1 MKKLSR
7 EFYLR
12 DTVVVAKDLLGK
24 YLVYNQNGNML
35 MGMIVE
41 SEAYR
46 ENDLA
51 SHSSSGKTDRNSAMF
66 MQGGHL
72 YVYLT
77 YGIHYCANI
86 VTEKE
91 NYGSAVLIRAVEPLE
106 GIEVMK
112 KNRKISDVN
121 NLTTGPAKFCQA
133 FGITIKQNKV
143 DLTLD
148 NIFCVESN
156 IKNFQIKKSS
166 RIGVT
171 KATDKLWR
179 FFIKDNNY
187 VSKKV
192 KNRKYCVL

>member
-12 DTVVVAKDLLGK
+12 DTIVVAKDLLGK
-24 YLVYNQNGNML
+24 YLVYNQNGNTL
-35 MGMIVE
+35 IGMIVE
-41 SEAYR
+41 SEAYKG
-46 ENDLA
+46 NDPA
-51 SHSSSGKTDRNSAMF
+51 SHAYSGKTERNSAMF

-86 VTEKE
+86 VTESE
-91 NYGSAVLIRAVEPLE
+91 GYASAVLIRAVEPLE

-112 KNRKISDVN
+112 KNRKISDIN
-121 NLTTGPAKFCQA
+121 NLTSGPAKFCQA
-133 FGITIKQNKV
+133 FGITTQQNKL

-148 NIFCVESN
+148 TIFCAESD
-156 IKNFQIKKSS
+156 IKNFKINRSG

-171 KATDKLWR
+171 KATEKLWR

-187 VSKKV
+187 VS
-192 KNRKYCVL
+192 RKT

>member
-7 EFYLR
+7 NFYLR
-12 DTVVVAKDLLGK
+12 DTVAVAKDLLGK
-24 YLVYNQNGNML
+24 YLIYNRNGNTL
-35 MGMIVE
+35 VGMIVE
-41 SEAYR
+41 VEAYR

-51 SHSSSGKTDRNSAMF
+51 SHSSSGKTERNSAMF

-91 NYGSAVLIRAVEPLE
+91 NYGSAVLIRGVEPVE

-112 KNRKISDVN
+112 ENRKISDIN
-121 NLTTGPAKFCQA
+121 NLTSGPAKFCQA
-133 FGITIKQNKV
+133 FGITTQQNKL

-148 NIFCVESN
+148 TIFCIESN
-156 IKNFQIKKSS
+156 VKNIQINRSS
-166 RIGVT
+166 RIGIT
-171 KATDKLWR
+171 KATEKLWR
-179 FFIKDNNY
+179 FFIKDNKY
-187 VSKKV
+187 VSKK
-192 KNRKYCVL
+192 R

>member
-7 EFYLR
+7 EFYLK
-12 DTVVVAKDLLGK
+12 DTVAVAKGLLGK
-24 YLVYNQNGNML
+24 YLVYNKNENTFV
-35 MGMIVE
+35 GMIVE
-41 SEAYR
+41 TEAYR

-66 MQGGHL
+66 MQGGYL

-91 NYGSAVLIRAVEPLE
+91 DYGSAVLIRAVEPLE
-106 GIEVMK
+106 GIKAMK
-112 KNRKISDVN
+112 ENRKISDIN
-121 NLTTGPAKFCQA
+121 NLTGGPAKFCQA
-133 FGITIKQNKV
+133 FGITIEQNKL

-148 NIFCVESN
+148 TIFCIESN

-171 KATDKLWR
+171 KATEKLWR
-179 FFIKDNNY
+179 FFIQDNKY
-187 VSKKV
+187 VSKKN
-192 KNRKYCVL
+192 KNSKPCVL